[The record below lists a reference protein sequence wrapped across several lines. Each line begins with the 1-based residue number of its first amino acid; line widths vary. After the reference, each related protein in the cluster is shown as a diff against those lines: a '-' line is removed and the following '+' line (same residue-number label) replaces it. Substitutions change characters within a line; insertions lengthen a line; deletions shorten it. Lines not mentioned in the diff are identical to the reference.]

1 MPDHCQEFGIETS
14 ASEGEMA
21 SFRFC
26 NAVGDAVYEK
36 LRLGETVTAALE
48 TGDFAGR
55 VWCVETSEAVEAHG
69 FRLISIPGIIA
80 ARADQLLAPAL

>member
-1 MPDHCQEFGIETS
+1 
-14 ASEGEMA
+14 
-21 SFRFC
+21 
-26 NAVGDAVYEK
+26 
-36 LRLGETVTAALE
+36 VTAALE